1 MKKKLEVDETV
12 RGSSCNFHIVFTG
25 QSGCLRAQTTR
36 RDQTWPHVPSRFL
49 RSPVHFNRNVPLIT
63 LSFFSFPC
71 LHVASSE
78 PPTEIWGEDSRTASP
93 AIGRSQRSMEWGAVC
108 MCLCELKGNHVSDTH
123 LGLSPALDRI
133 RHAGQNPRWDTNASL
148 SGSLNWPVSRAKPG
162 THIRFVKKTQSSVHF
177 NVAKCGGFILKV
189 TNCPILVTWPV

>member
-1 MKKKLEVDETV
+1 MFESADD
-12 RGSSCNFHIVFTG
+12 
-25 QSGCLRAQTTR
+25 QTSK
-36 RDQTWPHVPSRFL
+36 DQTWPHVPSRFL

-63 LSFFSFPC
+63 LSFSSFPC

-78 PPTEIWGEDSRTASP
+78 PPREIWGEDSRTASP

-148 SGSLNWPVSRAKPG
+148 SGSLNWNLAPTSGLWRKLD
-162 THIRFVKKTQSSVHF
+162 HLCILMLQ
-177 NVAKCGGFILKV
+177 NVGVLFWK
-189 TNCPILVTWPV
+189 